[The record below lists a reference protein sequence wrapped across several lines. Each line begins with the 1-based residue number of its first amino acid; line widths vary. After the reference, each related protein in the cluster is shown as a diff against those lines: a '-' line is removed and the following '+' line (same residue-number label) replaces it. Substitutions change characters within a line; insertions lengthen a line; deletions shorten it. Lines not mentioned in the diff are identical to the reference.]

1 MTTRVLLVG
10 SGGREHALAWKLAQS
25 PSVDELY
32 FRPGNPG
39 MEHLG
44 NVIDFTPNDPRSVTD
59 AAERVN
65 ADLVVIGPEDPLV
78 AGVADPLRANGR
90 AVFGPSAAAAQLEG
104 SKSWMKDV
112 LVAAGVPTARHATFD
127 AAHEAAAIAFLDT
140 LDDLYVIKTE
150 GLAAGKGVVVT
161 ESIGEAR
168 ATVKRYL
175 SGAAFGAAGTT
186 CVIEE
191 GMHGP
196 ELSLFALCD
205 GTRAELFACAQDHKR
220 VGDGDT
226 GPNTGGMGAFSPVG
240 LVTSDLE
247 AQIMEFAIEPTLRE
261 LTARGAEYRGV
272 FYCGL
277 MLTEVGPKVVEYNVR
292 FGDPECQIHMRRLDS
307 DLYTHLHECAVGA
320 LRTPARFSDDA
331 AAIVMLAADGYPA
344 TPVLGSAI
352 EGLSEAAKH
361 QDVVVFHSGTRR
373 DGDSIVTNGGRVL
386 GVTATGPDLT
396 IARDR
401 SYGAISEISFD
412 GMHYRHDIGV
422 GGLELT

>member
-10 SGGREHALAWKLAQS
+10 SGGREHALAWKLEQS

-32 FRPGNPG
+32 FRSGNPG
-39 MEHLG
+39 MEQLG
-44 NVIDFTPNDPRSVTD
+44 NAIDFTPNDPRSVAD

-90 AVFGPSAAAAQLEG
+90 AVFGPSKAAAQLEG

-112 LVAAGVPTARHATFD
+112 LVAAGVPTARHATFN
-127 AAHEAAAIAFLDT
+127 ASQEAAAIAFLDT
-140 LDDLYVIKTE
+140 LDDVYVIKTE

-161 ESIGEAR
+161 ESLGEAR

-191 GMHGP
+191 GMNGP

-220 VGDGDT
+220 VGDNDT
-226 GPNTGGMGAFSPVG
+226 GPNTGGMGAYSPVPFAS
-240 LVTSDLE
+240 SDLE
-247 AQIMEFAIEPTLRE
+247 AEIMQLAIEPTLRE
-261 LTARGAEYRGV
+261 LAARGAEYRGV

-277 MLTEVGPKVVEYNVR
+277 MLTDAGPKVVEYNIR

-307 DLYTHLHECAVGA
+307 DLYVHLHECAVGA
-320 LRTPARFSDDA
+320 LCTPARFSNDA

-344 TPVLGSAI
+344 TPVVGNVI
-352 EGLSEAAKH
+352 RGLDQVAQH
-361 QDVVVFHSGTRR
+361 QDVVVFHSATRR
-373 DGDSIVTNGGRVL
+373 IGDDIVTNGGRVV
-386 GVTATGPDLT
+386 GVTATGRDLT

-401 SYGAISEISFD
+401 AYGAISEISFD
-412 GMHYRHDIGV
+412 GMHYRRDIGI
-422 GGLELT
+422 GGLEPT